1 MSEEMIF
8 AVDGAVAT
16 TVPAVSLAQ
25 LEMNER
31 QHLQEWVLRNP
42 EVLGPGTVIVTSEY
56 DRWQSSAG
64 EQVRDRLDVLRL
76 DPDGRLVVAE
86 LKRGVAPHSVHM
98 QAINY
103 AAMVSRLTPRAV
115 AELYVSW
122 RPEETLDIEAV
133 LTQLEIEHLL
143 TANSIRNPRIVL
155 VATAFPVSVTAS
167 VVWLGEREVD
177 ISLVRFRPYR
187 VGEQVVVTF
196 SRFYPVPSVEDFT
209 VGRSTATR
217 TERVDLEPGPSW
229 DASTFSRLATRGN
242 LATLTL
248 LDLLSA
254 AGGASVSADDVI
266 DAGGITVG
274 QFRGQLAGLTMM
286 LRNKKNGFMQN
297 APPWNITWLP
307 GGVASYTLSE
317 SLATEWRAVREVDPR
332 MEHVQE

>member
-1 MSEEMIF
+1 
-8 AVDGAVAT
+8 
-16 TVPAVSLAQ
+16 
-25 LEMNER
+25 
-31 QHLQEWVLRNP
+31 
-42 EVLGPGTVIVTSEY
+42 
-56 DRWQSSAG
+56 
-64 EQVRDRLDVLRL
+64 
-76 DPDGRLVVAE
+76 
-86 LKRGVAPHSVHM
+86 M

-122 RPEETLDIEAV
+122 RPQETLDIEAV

-167 VVWLGEREVD
+167 VVWLSEREVD

-242 LATLTL
+242 FATLTL

-274 QFRGQLAGLTMM
+274 QFRGQLAGLTML